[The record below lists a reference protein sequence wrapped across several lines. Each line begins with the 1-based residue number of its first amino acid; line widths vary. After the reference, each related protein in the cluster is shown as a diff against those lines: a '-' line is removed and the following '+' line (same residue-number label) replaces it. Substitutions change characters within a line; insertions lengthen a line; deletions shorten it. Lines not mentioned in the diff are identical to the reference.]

1 MKSWVLVIACAMLVG
16 GCQTYVSAPLKLST
30 FPNQLEQRRLG
41 DPDHVWSQSELLPIA
56 FAQNPDIAAAQAR
69 LLSAQSQARAAK
81 AGPLSGLTL
90 SAEYANNAGTS
101 PWLYG
106 ASLDLPNDTG
116 VRKTARL
123 TQADL
128 DGLRASYDYEEALWA
143 VRTSLAHA
151 IASRQAS
158 SDALRVAEDLAD
170 IRQKRLDLLE
180 ARVSA
185 GEEARSSALVART
198 DLASARRRVA
208 EALARRNQANF
219 DLGKALGFGQTA
231 MASLRIA
238 APEDPPASFIGAMRP
253 EAALGRSDILTAVI
267 DYDRAEANLRLEI
280 AKQFPEL
287 RLGPGYAWDH
297 GAVKLP
303 FNLALV
309 LPPLDLNRANIRT
322 AEAKRQEAARN
333 LEAVQARVLDQ
344 GVRARAN
351 LGQARLQLAL
361 IRDRD
366 LPAAQALANV
376 AKRAL
381 KAGEGDQPDALLA
394 EAALLETE
402 LIRIEAQAN
411 ALAALVDLE
420 DALRESVLPQD
431 MLTLRTEIQ
440 LRSRR

>member
-1 MKSWVLVIACAMLVG
+1 MKPWVLVIACAMLVG

-30 FPNQLEQRRLG
+30 FPNQLEARRLG
-41 DPDHVWSQSELLPIA
+41 DPDHVWSVSELLPIA
-56 FAQNPDIAAAQAR
+56 FAQNPDIAAARAR
-69 LLSAQSQARAAK
+69 LISAQSQARAAK
-81 AGPLSGLTL
+81 AGPLSGLTF
-90 SAEYANNAGTS
+90 SAEYTNNAGTS

-106 ASLDLPNDTG
+106 ASLDLPMDTG
-116 VRKTARL
+116 VRKAARL

-128 DGLRASYDYEEALWA
+128 DRLRASYDYEAVLWT

-151 IASRQAS
+151 LASRNAS
-158 SDALRVAEDLAD
+158 SNALRVAEELAD
-170 IRQKRLDLLE
+170 IRQKRVDILD

-185 GEEARSSALVART
+185 GEDARSAALVART
-198 DLASARRRVA
+198 DLAIARRRVA
-208 EALARRNQANF
+208 EILTRRKLADF
-219 DLGKALGFGQTA
+219 DLGKALGLGQA
-231 MASLRIA
+231 AIQSLRLA
-238 APEDPPASFIGAMRP
+238 APEDLPTSWPTTMRP
-253 EAALGRSDILTAVI
+253 EAALGRPEVLAAVV
-267 DYDRAEANLRLEI
+267 DYDSAEANLRLEV

-287 RLGPGYAWDH
+287 RLGPAYAWDH

-322 AEAKRQEAARN
+322 AEARRQEAARN
-333 LEAVQARVLDQ
+333 LDAVQARVLDQ
-344 GVRARAN
+344 GDRARAN

-366 LPAAQALANV
+366 LPAAQGLANA

-381 KAGEGDQPDALLA
+381 KAGEGDQPDTLMA
-394 EAALLETE
+394 EAVLLETE
-402 LIRIEAQAN
+402 LAGIDAQAG
-411 ALAALVDLE
+411 AQAALIDLE
-420 DALRESVLPQD
+420 DALRESALPQD

>member
-1 MKSWVLVIACAMLVG
+1 M
-16 GCQTYVSAPLKLST
+16 
-30 FPNQLEQRRLG
+30 
-41 DPDHVWSQSELLPIA
+41 
-56 FAQNPDIAAAQAR
+56 
-69 LLSAQSQARAAK
+69 
-81 AGPLSGLTL
+81 
-90 SAEYANNAGTS
+90 
-101 PWLYG
+101 
-106 ASLDLPNDTG
+106 
-116 VRKTARL
+116 
-123 TQADL
+123 
-128 DGLRASYDYEEALWA
+128 
-143 VRTSLAHA
+143 
-151 IASRQAS
+151 
-158 SDALRVAEDLAD
+158 
-170 IRQKRLDLLE
+170 
-180 ARVSA
+180 
-185 GEEARSSALVART
+185 
-198 DLASARRRVA
+198 
-208 EALARRNQANF
+208 
-219 DLGKALGFGQTA
+219 
-231 MASLRIA
+231 
-238 APEDPPASFIGAMRP
+238 
-253 EAALGRSDILTAVI
+253 
-267 DYDRAEANLRLEI
+267 
-280 AKQFPEL
+280 
-287 RLGPGYAWDH
+287 
-297 GAVKLP
+297 KLP